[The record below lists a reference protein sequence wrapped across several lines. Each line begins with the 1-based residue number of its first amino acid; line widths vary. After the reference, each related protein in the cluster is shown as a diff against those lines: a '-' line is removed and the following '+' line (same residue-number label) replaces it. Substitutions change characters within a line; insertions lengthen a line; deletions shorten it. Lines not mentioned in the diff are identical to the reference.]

1 LNVEVMSAEKVKY
14 DLEGRLLEFAVRVIK
29 LSESLPETRAGN
41 HVAGQLL
48 RSGTAPLPMHGE
60 AQGAESPRDFQHKL
74 RLALKELRETQ
85 RWLKLAQAVPLVKP
99 ASKLDPII
107 QECDELIRI
116 FVASIRTSES
126 KTKKTR

>member
-1 LNVEVMSAEKVKY
+1 MILRGVFWSSLFVLLSCPNLCLKHERGIMWRGNFYVRAPP
-14 DLEGRLLEFAVRVIK
+14 LFRCTGRHKEQN
-29 LSESLPETRAGN
+29 LP
-41 HVAGQLL
+41 L
-48 RSGTAPLPMHGE
+48 
-60 AQGAESPRDFQHKL
+60 DFQHKL
-74 RLALKELRETQ
+74 GLALKELRETL
-85 RWLKLAQAVPLVKP
+85 RWIKLAQAVPLVKP

>member
-1 LNVEVMSAEKVKY
+1 MSAEKVKY

-60 AQGAESPRDFQHKL
+60 AQGAESSPRL
-74 RLALKELRETQ
+74 S
-85 RWLKLAQAVPLVKP
+85 AQTGVG
-99 ASKLDPII
+99 
-107 QECDELIRI
+107 
-116 FVASIRTSES
+116 T
-126 KTKKTR
+126 

>member
-1 LNVEVMSAEKVKY
+1 MNAGIVKY
-14 DLEGRLLEFAVRVIK
+14 DLEGRLLEFAVRVSK

-60 AQGAESPRDFQHKL
+60 AQGAESPRDLQHKL
-74 RLALKELRETQ
+74 RLALKELRETL
-85 RWLKLAQAVPLVKP
+85 RWLKLVQAVPLVKP

-107 QECDELIRI
+107 HECDELIRI